1 MGLDLGQ
8 AADYTALTIIEKTGK
23 SPALFQGKHLHRFPL
38 GTPYP
43 EIVREVGA
51 LLSTPQL
58 VGKCR
63 LVVDATGVGRPVV
76 DLLRKARL
84 RPIPV
89 VITSGDRVTVEG
101 GFLRVPK
108 RDLAGSLQ
116 VLLQTQRLKIAA
128 THPLVPVL
136 TEEMK
141 NFKVKLTLSGHDT
154 YGAWREGQHDDLILS
169 VALATWYATYRTG
182 WAWGMG
188 K

>member
-8 AADYTALTIIEKTGK
+8 AADFTALTIIEKTEK
-23 SPALFQGKHLHRFPL
+23 NPVQFQGKHLARFTL

-43 EIVREVGA
+43 EIVQGVGT

-76 DLLRKARL
+76 DLLRKAGLRL
-84 RPIPV
+84 VPV
-89 VITSGDRVTVEG
+89 VITGGDKVTAED
-101 GFLRVPK
+101 GFLKVPK
-108 RDLAGSLQ
+108 RDLVASLQ
-116 VLLQTQRLKIAA
+116 VLLQTQRLRFAA
-128 THPLVPVL
+128 SLPLAPVL
-136 TEEMK
+136 VEEMK